1 MLFKGTRV
9 ANGKTESSN
18 VIIKDQE
25 DKGKKKAKDNITQ
38 LNHHLKGKLVSF
50 GLGRSRNRFL

>member
-1 MLFKGTRV
+1 MLFKGTKV

-25 DKGKKKAKDNITQ
+25 LKGEKKVKDNITQ
-38 LNHHLKGKLVSF
+38 LNHHLNGKLVSF
-50 GLGRSRNRFL
+50 GANRSRNRFI

>member
-1 MLFKGTRV
+1 MLFKGTKV

-25 DKGKKKAKDNITQ
+25 FKGEKKVKDNITQ
-38 LNHHLKGKLVSF
+38 LNNHLKGKLVSF
-50 GLGRSRNRFL
+50 GVNRSRNRFI